1 MFILALL
8 LAAAVPAAVPA
19 QSPHRKAPF
28 LQEPASRIISGLG
41 IQLHYLDWGG
51 SGEALVLVPG
61 GCETGYV
68 FGDIAPALTDRFRVL
83 SLTQRGC
90 GSSGRPT
97 DGYDLDT
104 QLREMA
110 GFLDALSIKA
120 ATFAGHSSGGGKI
133 TRLARLYPSRVSRL
147 VYFDT
152 VYSFIA
158 PGIEEKMGA
167 AIIKQIGGSPEES
180 FEMFAK
186 YNQVWELG
194 AWSSWMD
201 RNLRETM
208 AVDGTGKLKS
218 VSAPAWFS
226 AFRADMEAGRYFE
239 ENQARMGG
247 ASFGDV
253 VDKVLDLLRE
263 EKFNAAMKEYLA
275 RLRERSNVFVVR

>member
-180 FEMFAK
+180 FEMYATTK
-186 YNQVWELG
+186 CGNSVHGLRGWT
-194 AWSSWMD
+194 ATSARCPTRSTIPRSSS
-201 RNLRETM
+201 ESSPCEP
-208 AVDGTGKLKS
+208 VPKLS
-218 VSAPAWFS
+218 PAI
-226 AFRADMEAGRYFE
+226 
-239 ENQARMGG
+239 
-247 ASFGDV
+247 
-253 VDKVLDLLRE
+253 
-263 EKFNAAMKEYLA
+263 
-275 RLRERSNVFVVR
+275 